1 MFAPPNPVQGRQR
14 LAILFALALQSL
26 PVVLLILAARPI
38 FIAPSSL
45 ATGNNGYAVTH
56 LYWPAALPLATATS
70 ATRLAWHKPA
80 PVPPKSALLAQVTPH
95 VSLADQTEHA
105 SSAGSPLGSSTQG
118 ASFGHDVRP
127 ALPLAEHDP
136 IVNTDD
142 LPGHLEGT
150 IVVEITID
158 TAGNI
163 VGKSVLQSLGPSIDN
178 AVLSALDGWRFR
190 PATRDSVPVASKQDV
205 VYHFR
210 PS

>member
-1 MFAPPNPVQGRQR
+1 MFTPLNPVQGRQR
-14 LAILFALALQSL
+14 LAILCALALQSV

-45 ATGNNGYAVTH
+45 AAGNNGNAVTH
-56 LYWPAALPLATATS
+56 LYWPDAPPLATAT
-70 ATRLAWHKPA
+70 APTRLAWHKPA
-80 PVPPKSALLAQVTPH
+80 PVSPKLPLLARATPP
-95 VSLADQTEHA
+95 VSPTDQAEHA
-105 SSAGSPLGSSTQG
+105 SAAGSPLGSSAEG
-118 ASFGHDVRP
+118 PSFGHDVRP

-142 LPGHLEGT
+142 LPGGVEGT

-158 TAGNI
+158 TVGNI

-190 PATRDSVPVASKQDV
+190 PATRDGVPVASKQDV

-210 PS
+210 PR